1 MPKNGVAPVP
11 LGLQS
16 PLSGRV
22 DAGFGGG
29 SQRHKNK
36 VIFGVALACI
46 VPFLLSTFAASV
58 TVGSG
63 ALEFGQGSQQ
73 AIACDPTVFAAISEE
88 WHSLPVAG
96 DTSAGFFRVR
106 GVTIS
111 NLDLVACKGKKLR
124 VRLINTAGAE
134 LAIGPTADIHVL
146 QISLPNVD
154 APVST
159 SDAGALALTY
169 LTGDGATVSSGM
181 AAVVSL
187 NVSGTSIYDGSD
199 LSPTSADVTFYVDP
213 TATLVNLDGQL
224 IGRTTVETVNNP
236 TR

>member
-1 MPKNGVAPVP
+1 MPQ
-11 LGLQS
+11 GLQS

-22 DAGFGGG
+22 NSGFGGG
-29 SQRHKNK
+29 QRRHRNK
-36 VIFGVALACI
+36 IIFGAALAGV

-73 AIACDPTVFAAISEE
+73 AVACDPTVFAAIGEE
-88 WHSLPVAG
+88 WHSQPTPT

-111 NLDLVACKGKKLR
+111 NLDLMACHGKKLR
-124 VRLINTAGAE
+124 VRLIDTAGAE
-134 LAIGPTADIHVL
+134 LSIGPTVDAHVL
-146 QISLPNVD
+146 QIALPNVD

-169 LTGDGATVSSGM
+169 LTGDGSPVSSAM
-181 AAVVSL
+181 SAAVSL
-187 NVSGTSIYDGSD
+187 NVSGTSIYDGTD
-199 LSPTSADVTFYVDP
+199 LSATNADVTFYLDP
-213 TATLVNLDGQL
+213 TATSVNLDGQL

>member
-1 MPKNGVAPVP
+1 
-11 LGLQS
+11 
-16 PLSGRV
+16 
-22 DAGFGGG
+22 
-29 SQRHKNK
+29 
-36 VIFGVALACI
+36 
-46 VPFLLSTFAASV
+46 
-58 TVGSG
+58 
-63 ALEFGQGSQQ
+63 
-73 AIACDPTVFAAISEE
+73 
-88 WHSLPVAG
+88 
-96 DTSAGFFRVR
+96 
-106 GVTIS
+106 VTIS

>member
-1 MPKNGVAPVP
+1 MPK
-11 LGLQS
+11 GLQS

-22 DAGFGGG
+22 DSGFGGG
-29 SQRHKNK
+29 RSKHRNK
-36 VIFGVALACI
+36 ILFGAILAGV
-46 VPFLLSTFAASV
+46 VPFVLSTFAASV
-58 TVGSG
+58 TVGTG

-73 AIACDPTVFAAISEE
+73 AVACDPTVFAALGEE
-88 WHSLPVAG
+88 WHSAPTPT

-111 NLDLVACKGKKLR
+111 NLDLISCKGKKLR
-124 VRLINTAGAE
+124 VRLIDTVGTE
-134 LAIGPTADIHVL
+134 LAIGPTSDANVI
-146 QISLPNVD
+146 QIALPNVD

-169 LTGDGATVSSGM
+169 VSGEGAAISSAM
-181 AAVVSL
+181 AAAVSL

-199 LSPTSADVTFYVDP
+199 LSTTNADVTFYLDP
-213 TATLVNLDGQL
+213 TASIVNINGQT